1 VVDRQTAFRGLI
13 GGIWYNEYL
22 NGFMATRV
30 LLVEDEPLLIS
41 LYTLALSRDGYDVRG
56 AADLTSAEKYVVM
69 ERPHVVLLDLMIPV
83 NAGRN
88 ATLGD
93 FHEPTGF
100 RILRLVRSNPAL
112 NGTRVIVLSNLDA
125 DEHIRGAKS
134 LGADDYIVKS
144 DLDPHAL
151 GQRIT
156 DVLHRPTQ
164 LG

>member
-1 VVDRQTAFRGLI
+1 
-13 GGIWYNEYL
+13 
-22 NGFMATRV
+22 MATRV

-41 LYTLALSRDGYDVRG
+41 LYALILHREGFDVRT
-56 AADLTSAEKYVVM
+56 AADLTSAERTVVM
-69 ERPHVVLLDLMIPV
+69 ERPHVVLLDLMIPAT
-83 NAGRN
+83 AGRN
-88 ATLGD
+88 ATIGD

-112 NGTRVIVLSNLDA
+112 NGTRVIILSNLDA

-134 LGADDYIVKS
+134 LGADDYIVKA

-151 GQRIT
+151 GQRIA